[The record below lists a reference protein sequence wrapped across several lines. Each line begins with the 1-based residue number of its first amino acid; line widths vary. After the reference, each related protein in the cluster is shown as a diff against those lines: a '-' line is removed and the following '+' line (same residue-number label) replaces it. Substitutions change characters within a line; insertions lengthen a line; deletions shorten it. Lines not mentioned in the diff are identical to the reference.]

1 MEGTAP
7 TQDQREQRVIAT
19 EILIGQLR
27 ATQIDDLRDLDHG
40 QVAIRDGSKNL
51 PEWLAARADIGLE
64 TARSVVRTMRRLQDH
79 PHVES
84 ALQVGKITFD
94 RAEALSRLPDD
105 DGLHPA
111 KDVGSVRKLASIKA
125 RVDET
130 SEANLRRPLSGCP
143 AVAGRIV
150 VEDMGRSGRPCR
162 CSLRQALNDK
172 ADQFPEVE
180 GKNMNQARKRAT
192 ALVELAVGGEVEP
205 AHVTVFVDAVDSA
218 PIDARAGVV
227 LEAGPKV
234 GRKAL
239 EAIMCGSTT
248 EVIALTKNRTPLSYG
263 RARRGAPPALRR
275 AIFRGDLGMCAAD
288 GCDSRSPGMRAAL
301 PTLRISSPSAGSII
315 TR

>member
-1 MEGTAP
+1 MRH
-7 TQDQREQRVIAT
+7 QRRIS
-19 EILIGQLR
+19 
-27 ATQIDDLRDLDHG
+27 DDRYLVAQPSLDESWWKIWG
-40 QVAIRDGSKNL
+40 GLDG
-51 PEWLAARADIGLE
+51 PAG
-64 TARSVVRTMRRLQDH
+64 
-79 PHVES
+79 
-84 ALQVGKITFD
+84 ALFD
-94 RAEALSRLPDD
+94 
-105 DGLHPA
+105 
-111 KDVGSVRKLASIKA
+111 K
-125 RVDET
+125 
-130 SEANLRRPLSGCP
+130 
-143 AVAGRIV
+143 
-150 VEDMGRSGRPCR
+150 
-162 CSLRQALNDK
+162 ALNDK
-172 ADQFPEVE
+172 ADQLPEVE

-192 ALVELAVGGEVEP
+192 ALVELAVGGEAKP

-263 RARRGAPPALRR
+263 RARREAPPALRR